1 MKNKLKNNTKIKI
14 ISLLSALVLWIY
26 VMAVVDPDDTKL
38 FEDVPVAVTNI
49 DELSDNDLIVYPESD
64 LVADIYITG
73 RLSDLQ
79 KITAEDIHIYGT
91 INNPMEGNNKLALK
105 ANITKQVSY
114 EFKSDF
120 IVVRLEK
127 VIHEKKEIRS
137 DITGRYKDDVDTIIL
152 DADSVNISGPR
163 ILIDQVKY
171 IKASVSIDSNDK
183 GNLTQR
189 VKLVP
194 VNNLG
199 KEVKGVNLDIKS
211 VNAEI
216 RLLEEKEVPINL
228 QVEDTSVDISNYE
241 VTPQTVTIKGKK
253 DIIDTITYIN
263 TKKADL
269 SGINTLSKI
278 ELDIPEEITA
288 NSKQVSVKVK
298 DTNSLLKRLIYSADE
313 IELKNNYDNISIE
326 ELNIPDSINIE
337 IELEDSSEI
346 INKSDIKLYIDLS
359 NGYKPGNKY
368 TIEYTSDKNI
378 KSINIIPSIVGE

>member
-127 VIHEKKEIRS
+127 LIHEKKEIRS

-183 GNLTQR
+183 DNLTQR

-263 TKKADL
+263 TKKTDL

-278 ELDIPEEITA
+278 ELDIPEEITS

>member
-183 GNLTQR
+183 DNLTQR

>member
-127 VIHEKKEIRS
+127 LIHEKKEIRS

>member
-127 VIHEKKEIRS
+127 LIHEKKEIRS

-183 GNLTQR
+183 DNLTQR

>member
-127 VIHEKKEIRS
+127 LIHEKKEIRS

-183 GNLTQR
+183 DNLTQR

-263 TKKADL
+263 TKKTDL

>member
-1 MKNKLKNNTKIKI
+1 MPLH
-14 ISLLSALVLWIY
+14 
-26 VMAVVDPDDTKL
+26 
-38 FEDVPVAVTNI
+38 F
-49 DELSDNDLIVYPESD
+49 
-64 LVADIYITG
+64 
-73 RLSDLQ
+73 
-79 KITAEDIHIYGT
+79 
-91 INNPMEGNNKLALK
+91 
-105 ANITKQVSY
+105 
-114 EFKSDF
+114 
-120 IVVRLEK
+120 
-127 VIHEKKEIRS
+127 
-137 DITGRYKDDVDTIIL
+137 KDDVDTIIL

-183 GNLTQR
+183 DNLTQR

>member
-127 VIHEKKEIRS
+127 LIHEKKEIRS

-263 TKKADL
+263 TKKTDL

>member
-64 LVADIYITG
+64 LVTDIYITG

-127 VIHEKKEIRS
+127 LIHEKKEIRS

-183 GNLTQR
+183 DNLTQR

-228 QVEDTSVDISNYE
+228 QVEDTSVDI
-241 VTPQTVTIKGKK
+241 
-253 DIIDTITYIN
+253 
-263 TKKADL
+263 
-269 SGINTLSKI
+269 
-278 ELDIPEEITA
+278 
-288 NSKQVSVKVK
+288 
-298 DTNSLLKRLIYSADE
+298 
-313 IELKNNYDNISIE
+313 
-326 ELNIPDSINIE
+326 
-337 IELEDSSEI
+337 
-346 INKSDIKLYIDLS
+346 
-359 NGYKPGNKY
+359 
-368 TIEYTSDKNI
+368 
-378 KSINIIPSIVGE
+378 